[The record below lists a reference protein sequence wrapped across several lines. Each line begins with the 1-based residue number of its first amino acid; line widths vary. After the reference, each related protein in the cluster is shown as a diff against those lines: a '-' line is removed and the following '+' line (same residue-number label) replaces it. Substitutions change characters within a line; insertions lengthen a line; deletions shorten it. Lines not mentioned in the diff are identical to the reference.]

1 MDVLDSDGVRTI
13 TFDRPE
19 ARNALTPE
27 IAVDLAKSVES
38 VDQMS
43 HDAIVIA
50 GEGPAFSAGGDID
63 AMAERQETA
72 PESYDRITDTFG
84 RLAESILDCP
94 VPVVTRVHGDAVGA
108 GMSVVAVADFAYAA
122 SEARFGAAFVRV
134 GLIPDTGGTVMLPR
148 LVGLRAA
155 KRLAFTGD
163 VISAEEAQA
172 LGLVNEVVAAEALD
186 DRLEELL
193 ETLRARP
200 TQTIGLAKRA
210 LHGVLGRGV
219 GAGLD
224 YEAQVEA
231 LATDSPA
238 HTEGVSAF
246 LDGREPDFD

>member
-1 MDVLDSDGVRTI
+1 MDVRDNDGVRTI

-27 IAVDLAKSVES
+27 IAVELAETVEG
-38 VDQMS
+38 VDQRS
-43 HDAIVIA
+43 HDAIVLA

-84 RLAESILDCP
+84 RLAESILDCH
-94 VPVVTRVHGDAVGA
+94 VPVVSRVHGDAVGA
-108 GMSVVAVADFAYAA
+108 GLSVVAVSDFAYAA
-122 SEARFGAAFVRV
+122 SDARFGAAFVRV

-148 LVGLRAA
+148 LIGLRAA
-155 KRLAFTGD
+155 KRLAFTGE
-163 VISAEEAQA
+163 VIVAEEAQR
-172 LGLVNEVVAAEALD
+172 LGLVNEVVRPDALD
-186 DRLEELL
+186 ERLDDLL

-210 LHGVLGRGV
+210 LHGVLGRDV
-219 GAGLD
+219 AAGLD

-231 LATDSPA
+231 LAADSPA
-238 HTEGVSAF
+238 HTEGVAAF
-246 LDGREPDFD
+246 LEGREPDFE